1 MNYVLFDGSVRDQLL
16 PFTFTRPVADI
27 RLGISTIREKWEY
40 FLKQKTTTLTRDY
53 LTEKF
58 PLETQEENI
67 LINASVLP
75 DKTLAEQVMKLKDG
89 KALVQGNLIIAMF
102 VHAEDIE
109 KMDDSE
115 HDTIEVNRQVPQ
127 LQHVY
132 EIYSMNY
139 DMIRSD
145 FSLLTSGQK
154 SRPLSKTNFVQGDE
168 ANIFIE
174 EGAQM
179 EFAFINASDGP
190 VYIGKDAV
198 VMEGAKIRGPFAL
211 CEHSTVKMDA
221 KIYGGTTIGP
231 YCKVGGEISNSVI
244 FGYSNKGHDGFLGN
258 SVLGEWC
265 NLGADTNISNLKNT
279 YQPVKLW
286 SYISKHFENTGK
298 QFCGLMMGDHAKTG
312 INTMFNTGTVVGVY
326 ANIFGDGY
334 QRNFIPSF
342 SWGGKQG
349 LTHYNLQKAFD
360 VAEAVFARRD
370 KVFDETERKILTRIY
385 EMTYDKR
392 R

>member
-16 PFTFTRPVADI
+16 PFTFTRPVADV
-27 RLGISTIREKWEY
+27 RLGINTIREKWEY
-40 FLKQKTTTLTRDY
+40 FLKEKTTTLTRDY

-75 DKTLAEQVMKLKDG
+75 DKNLAEQVINLKEG
-89 KALVQGNLIIAMF
+89 KALVYGDLIIAMF

-109 KMDDSE
+109 KMGDSE
-115 HDTIEVNRQVPQ
+115 PETIEVKRQVRQ

-132 EIYSMNY
+132 EIYSMNN
-139 DMIRSD
+139 DMIRED
-145 FSLLTSGQK
+145 FALLTSGRK
-154 SRPLSKTNFVQGDE
+154 SQPLDRTNFVQGDE
-168 ANIFIE
+168 TDIFIE
-174 EGAQM
+174 EGAQVK
-179 EFAFINASDGP
+179 FAFLNASDGP
-190 VYIGKDAV
+190 IYIGKNAV

-211 CEHSTVKMDA
+211 CGHSTVKMDA

-231 YCKVGGEISNSVI
+231 FCKVGGEISNSVI

-265 NLGADTNISNLKNT
+265 NLGADTNVSNLKNT

-286 SYISKHFENTGK
+286 SYVSDHFENTGE
-298 QFCGLMMGDHAKTG
+298 QFCGLMMGDHSKTG

-360 VAEAVFARRD
+360 VAEAVFVRRN
-370 KVFDETERKILTRIY
+370 KVFDETEKKVLTRIY

>member
-40 FLKQKTTTLTRDY
+40 LLQQKTTSLTRDY
-53 LTEKF
+53 LAEKF
-58 PLETQEENI
+58 PLETEKWNI

-75 DKTLAEQVMKLKDG
+75 DKKLAEQVMNLKAG
-89 KALVQGNLIIAMF
+89 TALVHGETMIAMF
-102 VHAEDIE
+102 VSDGEIKKTDNIQFDVIE
-109 KMDDSE
+109 I
-115 HDTIEVNRQVPQ
+115 HQQIRQ

-132 EIYSMNY
+132 EIFSINN
-139 DMIRSD
+139 DMIRDD
-145 FSLLTSGQK
+145 FSLFTAGRK
-154 SRPLSKTNFVQGDE
+154 SQPLSKTNFVQGNTAD
-168 ANIFIE
+168 IFIE
-174 EGAQM
+174 EGAKV
-179 EFAFINASDGP
+179 EFAFLNAVDGP

-231 YCKVGGEISNSVI
+231 HCKVGGEISNSVI
-244 FGYSNKGHDGFLGN
+244 FGFSNKGHDGFLGN

-279 YQPVKLW
+279 YEPVKLW
-286 SYISKHFENTGK
+286 SYVSEHFETTGE
-298 QFCGLMMGDHAKTG
+298 QFCGLMMGDHSKTG

-342 SWGGKQG
+342 SWGGRQG
-349 LTHYNLQKAFD
+349 LTHYNLQKAFK

-370 KVFDETERKILTRIY
+370 KVFDELERKILTHIY
-385 EMTYDKR
+385 EITYDKR